1 MDRFETQSVIRH
13 LTALWPDW
21 KPTDDELALWG
32 RNLLPFSQDAA
43 GLAIDQY
50 KTTKSGSFNKPKL
63 HDVLEACR
71 NYQAKMHGSSDKNGS
86 EPAEQFRIMCLDTGE
101 KQGFWCTKNKLIAD
115 DAAILRAAERQCE
128 AAAGIYGG
136 RWVPKRTSELEQAPF

>member
-1 MDRFETQSVIRH
+1 VNTDEARSIIDHVE
-13 LTALWPDW
+13 ALWSGW
-21 KPTDDELALWG
+21 KPSYDESKLWE
-32 RNLLPFSQDAA
+32 RNLLPFSQDSAH
-43 GLAIDQY
+43 LAIDQY

-71 NYQAKMHGSSDKNGS
+71 NYQAKMHGSSDKDGS

-101 KQGFWCTKNKLIAD
+101 EQGFWCTKNKFIAD

-128 AAAGIYGG
+128 EATGIYGG